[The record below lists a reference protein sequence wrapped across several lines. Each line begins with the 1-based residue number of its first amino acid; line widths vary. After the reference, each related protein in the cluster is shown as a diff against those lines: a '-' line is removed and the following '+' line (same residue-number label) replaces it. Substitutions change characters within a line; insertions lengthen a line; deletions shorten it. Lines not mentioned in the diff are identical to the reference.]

1 MNLLKPLS
9 PRKLMKTAAV
19 TVIGS
24 AVLFTGWS
32 TAPEANAASN
42 AVPGYEVKFLLDSDE
57 VLTSGGGLSSAVN
70 QAFDIG
76 SSPERLMVEYF
87 DTDALDLN
95 SESWNVRLRK
105 KESKANYELTYKK
118 RFDVQ
123 NGQIDAALS
132 TANAAGFDSSDD
144 NYKAEVDWG
153 YSKQTLSFSVTKEKK
168 ASKGLS
174 LPSDQKALEMLVAEI
189 PGKLEKTRSKGWGK
203 DTLED
208 ARAYGPVSV
217 TKYGG
222 DFNGVDVDIE
232 VWPILNA
239 SGTGTESVVEI
250 SFKTDSYSEAAS
262 QRAELMDE
270 LESEGWLVPADSLK
284 TNLILDR
291 Y

>member
-9 PRKLMKTAAV
+9 PRKFVKTVAV
-19 TVIGS
+19 TVLGS
-24 AVLFTGWS
+24 TVLFTGWN
-32 TAPEANAASN
+32 TTPEADAASN

-70 QAFDIG
+70 QAFEIG

-87 DTDALDLN
+87 DTDALELN
-95 SESWNVRLRK
+95 EESWNVRLRK
-105 KESKANYELTYKK
+105 KESKSDYELTYKK

-123 NGQIDAALS
+123 NGQIDAAL
-132 TANAAGFDSSDD
+132 TAANAAGFDSSDD

-153 YSKQTLSFSVTKEKK
+153 YGKQTLSFSVTKEKK

-174 LPSDQKALEMLVAEI
+174 LPSDQKALEMLVNEI

-208 ARAYGPVSV
+208 ARAYGPVLV

-222 DFNGVDVDIE
+222 EFNGVDVDIE

-239 SGTGTESVVEI
+239 SGTGTDSVVEI
-250 SFKTDSYSEAAS
+250 SFKTDSYTEAAS

-270 LESEGWLVPADSLK
+270 LESEGWLIPADSLK

>member
-9 PRKLMKTAAV
+9 PRKLVKTVAV
-19 TVIGS
+19 TVLGS

-32 TAPEANAASN
+32 TTPEVNAASN

-57 VLTSGGGLSSAVN
+57 VLTSGGGLSTAVN
-70 QAFDIG
+70 QAFDIA

-87 DTDALDLN
+87 DTDALELN
-95 SESWNVRLRK
+95 DESWNVRLRK
-105 KESKANYELTYKK
+105 KESKSDYELTYKK

-123 NGQIDAALS
+123 NGQIDAAL
-132 TANAAGFDSSDD
+132 TAANAAGFDSSDD

-153 YSKQTLSFSVTKEKK
+153 YGKQTLSFSVTKEKK

-174 LPSDQKALEMLVAEI
+174 LPSDQKALEMLVNEI

-208 ARAYGPVSV
+208 ARAYGPVLV

-239 SGTGTESVVEI
+239 SGTGNDSIVEI
-250 SFKTDSYSEAAS
+250 SFKTDSYTEAAS